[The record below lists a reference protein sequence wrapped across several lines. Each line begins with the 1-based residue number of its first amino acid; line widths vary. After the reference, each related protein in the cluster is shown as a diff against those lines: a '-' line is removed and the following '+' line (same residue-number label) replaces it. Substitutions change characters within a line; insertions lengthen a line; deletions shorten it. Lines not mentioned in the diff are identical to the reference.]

1 MQWCTKIDIYEV
13 YSFVGVSSSDS
24 KGRVFDFS
32 PWHSLPFVSHNEG
45 RVPPPVFAS
54 SEHQLYKKCQSF
66 MFIKINFTCRS
77 VLLLAFSL
85 LCSNIGTLFSCER
98 WRFCITMNTIM
109 KITKQNYKRWL
120 YFFLVCPDG
129 SSDKSSI
136 SSWSSTCKTTQRG
149 FCVSGDGSPDK
160 EGTCSLLST
169 QECL

>member
-1 MQWCTKIDIYEV
+1 MLMAIFFCKCEFCFTLLSAFLLQTV
-13 YSFVGVSSSDS
+13 
-24 KGRVFDFS
+24 RVFDFS

-85 LCSNIGTLFSCER
+85 LCSNIGTLF
-98 WRFCITMNTIM
+98 FV
-109 KITKQNYKRWL
+109 KGGG
-120 YFFLVCPDG
+120 FA
-129 SSDKSSI
+129 
-136 SSWSSTCKTTQRG
+136 SSWTPVWRSQSKTTKGDFLSFLCVWMNLLSNHQLHHSHPPARLHRG
-149 FCVSGDGSPDK
+149 AFVCGDGSPDK